1 MKGRNVMKKRKLKK
15 WVKVVLTAGILAF
28 SAFLYSNINDLG
40 IMAQHN
46 NFYAIICMSCWTW
59 IVFGQIALIEYLWE
73 EM

>member
-15 WVKVVLTAGILAF
+15 WVKVVLTTGILAF

-40 IMAQHN
+40 IMAQYN
-46 NFYAIICMSCWTW
+46 DFYAIICMSCWTW